1 MEPIEIVDRLGR
13 WSSGRGRLSALLAGR
28 LRELIDDGE
37 LRPGEPL
44 PTDRALAAALAVGRS
59 TVVAAY
65 EMLRADGRVVRR
77 QGSGTQVAGVRET
90 GTNGGL
96 LGDLPSPDTSAP
108 IFLQHIEPQP
118 GAIPLASAAP
128 TVPPAAMLEAQR
140 RVLDRLQP
148 DPNQPDQNTTGEIDF
163 GYYPAGHPRLRSAI
177 AHYYR
182 RLGVPT
188 DPAQIVVTNGSQQ
201 GISLLTRLLIT
212 PGDRVLVEAPTYP
225 GALEAFRAGGAELVP
240 LQVGMADLPSSIA
253 ARPAA
258 LAYLVATHHNP
269 TGRLL
274 AALPGERLARAAD
287 AAAMWLI
294 DDRSLGDLVFPGG
307 RTPKPLAAHA
317 ERVITLG
324 SLSKVVWGGLRI
336 GWVRAPRALINRLA
350 RVRAVHDIGGSV
362 LSQLV
367 AAELVDD
374 LDRLSVETG
383 RRLKTSHDHLCA
395 ELANRL
401 PDWEFE
407 RAVGG
412 QSLWV
417 RLPYGDGDSFAQE
430 AMRHGVA
437 VLPGSGLDV
446 SGAGVNFLRLH
457 FQLSPELLTD
467 AVRRLAAA
475 WQAYRPPVEPLV
487 DRPKLAV

>member
-28 LRELIDDGE
+28 IRELIDDGE

-77 QGSGTQVAGVRET
+77 QGSGTQVAGERESEPPT
-90 GTNGGL
+90 GL

-128 TVPPAAMLEAQR
+128 TAPPATLLDAQR
-140 RVLDRLQP
+140 RVLDRIDG
-148 DPNQPDQNTTGEIDF
+148 DPTSDPAEIDF

-177 AHYYR
+177 ADYYR

-188 DPAQIVVTNGSQQ
+188 DPAQILVSNGSQQ
-201 GISLLTRLLIT
+201 AISLLTRLLIT

-225 GALEAFRAGGAELVP
+225 GALEVFRAGGADLVP
-240 LQVGMADLPSSIA
+240 LQVGMADLPASIA

-274 AALPGERLARAAD
+274 GALPGERLARAAD
-287 AAAMWLI
+287 VAGMWLI

-324 SLSKVVWGGLRI
+324 SLSKVVWGGLRV
-336 GWVRAPRALINRLA
+336 GWVRAPRPLINRLT

-362 LSQLV
+362 LTQL
-367 AAELVDD
+367 AAADLVDD
-374 LDRLSVETG
+374 LDRLSAETG

-395 ELANRL
+395 ALADRL

-407 RAVGG
+407 PAVGG

-437 VLPGSGLDV
+437 VLPGSGLDI
-446 SGAGVNFLRLH
+446 SGGGVDYLRLH
-457 FQLSPELLTD
+457 FQLSPEVLTD
-467 AVRRLAAA
+467 AVRRLATA